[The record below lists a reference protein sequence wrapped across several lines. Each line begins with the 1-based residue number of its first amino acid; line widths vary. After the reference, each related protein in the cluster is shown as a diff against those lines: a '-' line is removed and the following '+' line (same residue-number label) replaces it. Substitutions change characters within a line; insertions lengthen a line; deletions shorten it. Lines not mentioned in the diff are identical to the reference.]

1 MSKLAVFAVLLLA
14 SATARAEDF
23 CIVDP
28 ETQELRDH
36 LLATDNDYL
45 VPDETGEKLD
55 WVVNDDPLIDN
66 NQMYAKSGEAQTI
79 PIAKLVQYG
88 WVGGVP
94 LLKAVGDPEIS
105 DVIYLLA
112 NPKGCLFQAY
122 QKAPY

>member
-1 MSKLAVFAVLLLA
+1 MSKIATLALLIL
-14 SATARAEDF
+14 SATAAHAENF
-23 CIVDP
+23 CVVDP

-45 VPDETGEKLD
+45 VPDETGEKLE
-55 WVVNDDPLIDN
+55 WVVNDDPLIDHD
-66 NQMYAKSGEAQTI
+66 QMYSKSGEAQAI

-88 WVGGVP
+88 WVSGAP
-94 LLKAVGDPEIS
+94 LLKAVGDPEVP